1 MYEFI
6 RNIIPRIQSF
16 SKRLDQIEVFVDR
29 SWILVDE
36 NNNKHEYNFLRD
48 NNQLIMS
55 LNGKVKLGSWKLLP
69 TGKLLIERGEDA
81 LLLDNAF
88 IDKAILILK
97 KGNSDEL
104 PFILFDDK
112 LIPDGDIVNYLIGIE
127 KSISI
132 PENTSGFLLRPGY
145 LITKEDVLGNQFTP
159 GAQIINNQIHDGYFP
174 SNNDNSK
181 YLEIKDNKIFG
192 IFFHKQYHSS
202 DKSIFKIKQKSPYLA
217 QFGDQIIEVSEPSDY
232 KRGSF
237 DYEETNSRIFFNENG
252 VVKEVKDLELFN
264 FWSILL
270 FIILIFIIVGFIHSY
285 SK

>member
-6 RNIIPRIQSF
+6 RNILPRIQSF

-36 NNNKHEYNFLRD
+36 INNKHEYNFLRE

-69 TGKLLIERGEDA
+69 TGKLLIERGEGDA

-112 LIPDGDIVNYLIGIE
+112 LIPDGDIVNYLTGVE
-127 KSISI
+127 QSKRI
-132 PENTSGFLLRPGY
+132 PENTSGFMLRPGY
-145 LITKEDVLGNQFTP
+145 LITKEDFLGGQFAQ
-159 GAQIINNQIHDGYFP
+159 GAQVINNEIHDGYFQ
-174 SNNDNSK
+174 SNNDKTK
-181 YLEIKDNKIFG
+181 YLEIKDKKIFC
-192 IFFHKQYHSS
+192 IFFHKEYHSS
-202 DKSIFKIKQKSPYLA
+202 DKSIFKIKQKSPYLV
-217 QFGDQIIEVSEPSDY
+217 QFGDQIIEVSEPNDY

-237 DYEETNSRIFFNENG
+237 EHEETCTRIFFNENG
-252 VVKEVKDLELFN
+252 VVEKVKDLELFN

-270 FIILIFIIVGFIHSY
+270 LFISIFIIVALIY
-285 SK
+285 A